1 MVRGNE
7 RFKLMKITKSSVICI
22 AALST
27 LYAYGNSDTWISFL
41 GEVAGCRNDSTN
53 RDILYL
59 LIKS

>member
-1 MVRGNE
+1 
-7 RFKLMKITKSSVICI
+7 MKITKSSMICI